1 MAIQITAVLCEGPH
15 DVAFLVKII
24 KSEGF
29 KNIDNLKISEF
40 PTPIDLLLKSEV
52 SKSNIEDLNL
62 QEVRQAL
69 LPTNALLKDNKY
81 LFFYSLGGDGK
92 KNLRSKIVL
101 DFLSFVPNNE
111 EITVTPLDTSFSILY
126 FFDSDE
132 KGVESRVSE
141 LNKEIEEILN
151 EKPFNSHKETKKI
164 KDIKFG
170 SFVFSGDDNNKGK
183 LEDILLPLMVLNNED
198 IFSNAHHFLSDHFND
213 DRLFPL
219 KMEIENDVLVE
230 KRADKLKK
238 KLKYDSSK
246 SIIGTVG
253 QLQKSGSSNV
263 VCISQTDYLTLEKI
277 RNNKKCQEIV
287 SYLNDFLSV

>member
-29 KNIDNLKISEF
+29 KNIDNLKIGEF

-92 KNLRSKIVL
+92 KNLRNKIVL
-101 DFLSFVPNNE
+101 DFLSFVPNDE
-111 EITVTPLDTSFSILY
+111 EITVTPLDTSFSVLY

-132 KGVESRVSE
+132 KGIASRVSE
-141 LNKEIEEILN
+141 LNKEIEEIL
-151 EKPFNSHKETKKI
+151 EERPFDSHKETKK
-164 KDIKFG
+164 
-170 SFVFSGDDNNKGK
+170 
-183 LEDILLPLMVLNNED
+183 
-198 IFSNAHHFLSDHFND
+198 
-213 DRLFPL
+213 L
-219 KMEIENDVLVE
+219 KI
-230 KRADKLKK
+230 
-238 KLKYDSSK
+238 
-246 SIIGTVG
+246 
-253 QLQKSGSSNV
+253 
-263 VCISQTDYLTLEKI
+263 
-277 RNNKKCQEIV
+277 
-287 SYLNDFLSV
+287 

>member
-29 KNIDNLKISEF
+29 KNIDNLKIGEF
-40 PTPIDLLLKSEV
+40 PTPIDLLLKAEV

-69 LPTNALLKDNKY
+69 LPTNALLKDNNY

-92 KNLRSKIVL
+92 KKLRNKIVL
-101 DFLSFVPNNE
+101 DFLSFIPNKE
-111 EITVTPLDTSFSILY
+111 EITATPLDTSFSILY
-126 FFDSDE
+126 FFDSDD
-132 KGVESRVSE
+132 KGIENRVLE
-141 LNKEIEEILN
+141 LNKEVEEILTV
-151 EKPFNSHKETKKI
+151 KPFSSHKETKKI
-164 KDIKFG
+164 SEIKFG
-170 SFVFSGDDNNKGK
+170 SFIFSGEDNDKGK
-183 LEDILLPLMVLNNED
+183 LEDILLPLMAMENED
-198 IFSNAHHFLSDHFND
+198 IFSNADKFLSSHFSD

-219 KMEIENDVLVE
+219 KIEIENNVLVE
-230 KRADKLKK
+230 KRTDKVKL
-238 KLKYDSSK
+238 KLKYDNSK

-277 RNNKKCQEIV
+277 KNNDKCQEIV
-287 SYLNDFLSV
+287 VYLNEFLAV